1 LLSNTEK
8 ANGEPFFFR
17 GWTGM
22 IMRIIKNDP
31 LAEIREVREK
41 ISAIYG
47 HDTNRLI
54 KHYKE
59 LEKRYKGRMAKDSLK
74 KST

>member
-1 LLSNTEK
+1 MK
-8 ANGEPFFFR
+8 IRKDDA
-17 GWTGM
+17 
-22 IMRIIKNDP
+22 
-31 LAEIREVREK
+31 LAQIREVRER
-41 ISAIYG
+41 ISATYG

-74 KST
+74 KSA